1 MKDLDMFLKT
11 VADGMKTMAQGVET
25 LANKLEKLAKAQS
38 AEKAKKKKTT
48 RSAPKAPAKPK
59 ASKKKAARKS
69 VKKAVPQKGKSMT
82 AADTLL
88 GIVNRSRKGVDTTTL
103 MEKTGY
109 DQKKVANL
117 VYKLKK
123 QGKIKSERKGVYV
136 KV

>member
-25 LANKLEKLAKAQS
+25 LANKLEKIAKAQS
-38 AEKAKKKKTT
+38 AEKAKKKTT
-48 RSAPKAPAKPK
+48 TKPAPKARAKPK
-59 ASKKKAARKS
+59 PPKKKVARKS
-69 VKKAVPQKGKSMT
+69 VKKAVPKKEKSMT

-88 GIVNRSRKGVDTTTL
+88 GIVSRSRKGVDTQTL
-103 MEKTGY
+103 VEKTGY

-123 QGKIKSERKGVYV
+123 QGKIKSEKKGVYV